1 MGRRAGGMVCRRG
14 YNDGDDKHVV
24 VPLLKEH
31 AGDIRLHALLVVLV
45 GGHVT
50 LMD

>member
-1 MGRRAGGMVCRRG
+1 MVCRRE
-14 YNDGDDKHVV
+14 YNDGDDDKHVV

-45 GGHVT
+45 GGDVT